1 MKYETEI
8 DFNSRNTVTI
18 FIDLIKNNSK
28 VLEFGAASG
37 RLTKYLKEEKA
48 CKVSIVEIDEEA
60 AKIAVPYTESHVIG
74 DIMDYGW
81 MDEFA
86 GQQFDYILFA
96 DVLEHLLKPE
106 EVLAKVKK
114 FLKEGGQNS

>member
-37 RLTKYLKEEKA
+37 RLA
-48 CKVSIVEIDEEA
+48 
-60 AKIAVPYTESHVIG
+60 
-74 DIMDYGW
+74 
-81 MDEFA
+81 
-86 GQQFDYILFA
+86 
-96 DVLEHLLKPE
+96 
-106 EVLAKVKK
+106 
-114 FLKEGGQNS
+114 